1 MKCKISFS
9 LIIISCYIFLVV
21 DDFNRLKD
29 KFVFGI
35 YFLFYTFVL
44 FYVLTY
50 IFFDK
55 DWLLII
61 KSRPLRLSGV
71 ILLLYFSRI
80 EERRARGQSY
90 DDLEERRNYVQD
102 EVDNVQDD
110 EKAWG
115 WRP

>member
-44 FYVLTY
+44 FYALAY

-71 ILLLYFSRI
+71 IFLIYSNSM
-80 EERRARGQSY
+80 EERRARDHSFLPAVGGCLRGVLASKQI
-90 DDLEERRNYVQD
+90 
-102 EVDNVQDD
+102 
-110 EKAWG
+110 
-115 WRP
+115 

>member
-1 MKCKISFS
+1 MKGKISFS
-9 LIIISCYIFLVV
+9 LIIIGYYIFFVV

-44 FYVLTY
+44 FYALTY
-50 IFFDK
+50 ICFDK

-71 ILLLYFSRI
+71 VFLLYFSRI
-80 EERRARGQSY
+80 EERRAHGQSY
-90 DDLEERRNYVQD
+90 EDLKERRSDVQD
-102 EVDNVQDD
+102 EIDNVQD
-110 EKAWG
+110 AG
-115 WRP
+115 